1 MAAIRII
8 RNTIAPPP
16 PDMAMIDRDEM
27 VQSIAERIAEASGEP
42 ERLDECA
49 RKLRDV
55 ANRGDDAD
63 ELLQAIDQGL
73 QESMSPIG
81 VHSELDL
88 TRIFSLLED

>member
-1 MAAIRII
+1 MSAIRII
-8 RNTIAPPP
+8 RSPEPATLDVAVIE
-16 PDMAMIDRDEM
+16 RDEM
-27 VQSIAERIAEASGEP
+27 VQAIALRIAEASGDP
-42 ERLDECA
+42 ARLDICA

-55 ANRGDDAD
+55 SIHSEDTD

-73 QESMSPIG
+73 QEFMSPIG